1 MWGIIYLIR
10 HTRLKIKEGIC
21 YGSTDI
27 DLADSFLEE
36 AELIREKFKDIPI
49 GRVYCSPLNRC
60 KKLAECFK
68 RRIIF
73 DNRLIEMDFG
83 DWEGV
88 SWNEVFQEE
97 EGKRW
102 FANYID
108 EKCPNGE
115 SYRDLHKRVESFVK
129 EIPLDA
135 KATLI
140 ITHSGVIRAFL
151 SVLNITTPEESFSI
165 EISYGQIIKIKDG
178 DYKLL

>member
-36 AELIREKFKDIPI
+36 AELIREKFKDMPI

-88 SWNEVFQEE
+88 SWNEVFQ
-97 EGKRW
+97 
-102 FANYID
+102 
-108 EKCPNGE
+108 
-115 SYRDLHKRVESFVK
+115 
-129 EIPLDA
+129 
-135 KATLI
+135 
-140 ITHSGVIRAFL
+140 
-151 SVLNITTPEESFSI
+151 
-165 EISYGQIIKIKDG
+165 
-178 DYKLL
+178 